1 MAASIGRRVRVRAF
15 GKLNLT
21 LRVLGPRPDGY
32 HELRTTFQ
40 ALALHDTL
48 TFTATRGPFTI
59 DCRDPECP
67 RDASNLI
74 WRAAERLCHER
85 PGGRTLSGVHV
96 AVTKRIPS
104 RAGLG
109 GGSSDAA
116 AALRALALLWRVRVG
131 PERLHTIAA
140 AIGADVPFFLEGGTV
155 LGLERGDVLFP
166 LIDRP
171 RRSVVI
177 ARPAF
182 GVATN
187 DAYRWWDESSP
198 TPAAGLNDLEPVV
211 AARHPEITAIVQT
224 LRRAGA
230 AEAAMSGSGSAV
242 FGLFDGRR
250 KADAAARALASRD
263 VVTLT
268 TRTLNRAAYQRLSAP
283 VLIAA
288 PKAEG

>member
-1 MAASIGRRVRVRAF
+1 
-15 GKLNLT
+15 
-21 LRVLGPRPDGY
+21 VLGARPDGY

-59 DCRDPECP
+59 DCRDPDCP

-74 WRAAERLCHER
+74 WRAAERLCDER
-85 PGGRTLSGVHV
+85 PRDRRLSGVHV
-96 AVTKRIPS
+96 ALTKRIPS

-131 PERLHTIAA
+131 RERLHGIAA
-140 AIGADVPFFLEGGTV
+140 AIGADVPFFLEGGTA

-166 LIDRP
+166 LIDQP
-171 RRSVVI
+171 RRWVVI

-182 GVATN
+182 GVSTK
-187 DAYRWWDESSP
+187 DAYRWWDEGSPSS
-198 TPAAGLNDLEPVV
+198 AAGANDLEPVV
-211 AARHPEITAIVQT
+211 SARHPEITAIARK

-230 AEAAMSGSGSAV
+230 VQAAMSGSGSAV
-242 FGLFDGRR
+242 FGLFDGQR
-250 KADAAARALASRD
+250 KADAAAQALASRD

-283 VLIAA
+283 ALIAA
-288 PKAEG
+288 RKAEG